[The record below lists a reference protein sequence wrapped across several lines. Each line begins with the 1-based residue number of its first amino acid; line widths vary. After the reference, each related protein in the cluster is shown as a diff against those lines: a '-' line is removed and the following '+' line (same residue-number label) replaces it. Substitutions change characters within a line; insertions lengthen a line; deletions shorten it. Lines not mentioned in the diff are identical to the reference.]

1 MTYAKVYIIKFG
13 LCQRR
18 VSIYMELSRLKQY
31 YILYIIFKFKNI
43 NWIIYMGI
51 PVKVINI
58 IKLKIDFI
66 IS

>member
-1 MTYAKVYIIKFG
+1 MMFAKVYIIKFG

-31 YILYIIFKFKNI
+31 YILDIIFKYKNI
-43 NWIIYMGI
+43 NWIIY
-51 PVKVINI
+51 I

-66 IS
+66 IN